1 VSEIALNSVESTFPL
16 SSITGKRET
25 NFQKEAAIVFGADGA
40 FHVQND
46 HFRFVNGTILQQVK
60 SSWPLSA
67 AATLQ
72 NMASGLPLVSIFS
85 VVLIIAFRNLFYAPF
100 QKYFISPVNNYEID
114 FNFQKIGV
122 FPLIFAVFI
131 ILFSISGFV
140 SNPDISAGLDL
151 NQYVREFKLP
161 LEIFGYPMLISA
173 VSLFFLSLSGKIFPL
188 IFSDMKI
195 FFGLSFLLLL
205 WNFATFGSDIEVFV
219 SFKTFFNGVISI
231 YFILRTFL
239 FFQVLRRS
247 YRFQMPLTLFYICT
261 LNLSTFL
268 ILLKVLQ
275 FEFN

>member
-1 VSEIALNSVESTFPL
+1 VSEIALNPVESTFPL
-16 SSITGKRET
+16 SAITGKSNT
-25 NFQKEAAIVFGADGA
+25 NFQKHATIVFDADGA
-40 FHVQND
+40 FRVQNEQ
-46 HFRFVNGTILQQVK
+46 FRFVNGTILQQENL
-60 SSWPLSA
+60 PQTLSVSG
-67 AATLQ
+67 TLQ

-85 VVLIIAFRNLFYAPF
+85 VVLIIAFRNLFFVPF

-205 WNFATFGSDIEVFV
+205 WNFASFGSDIERFI
-219 SFKTFFNGVISI
+219 SFKSYFTAVISI
-231 YFILRTFL
+231 YFVLRTFL

-275 FEFN
+275 FEFD

>member
-1 VSEIALNSVESTFPL
+1 MSEIALNSVESTFPL
-16 SSITGKRET
+16 SAITGKSNT
-25 NFQKEAAIVFGADGA
+25 NFQKQATIVFDAGGA
-40 FHVQND
+40 FRVQNEQ
-46 HFRFVNGTILQQVK
+46 FRFVNGTILQQENL
-60 SSWPLSA
+60 PQTLSVSG
-67 AATLQ
+67 TLQ

-85 VVLIIAFRNLFYAPF
+85 VVLIIAFRNLFFAPF
-100 QKYFISPVNNYEID
+100 QKYFISPMNNYEID

-205 WNFATFGSDIEVFV
+205 WNFASFGSDIETFV
-219 SFKTFFNGVISI
+219 SFKSYFTAVISI
-231 YFILRTFL
+231 YFVLRTFL

-275 FEFN
+275 FEFD

>member
-1 VSEIALNSVESTFPL
+1 MSEIALNSAESTFPL
-16 SSITGKRET
+16 SSITGKSQT
-25 NFQKEAAIVFGADGA
+25 NFQKEASIVFLADGS
-40 FHVQND
+40 FHVTSDQ
-46 HFRFVNGTILQQVK
+46 FRFVNGTILQQEK
-60 SSWPLSA
+60 MSSNRSGSA
-67 AATLQ
+67 SVQ

-85 VVLIIAFRNLFYAPF
+85 VVLIIAFRNLFFAPF
-100 QKYFISPVNNYEID
+100 QKYFLSLVNNYEID
-114 FNFQKIGV
+114 FNSQKIGIA
-122 FPLIFAVFI
+122 PLIFAVFI

-151 NQYVREFKLP
+151 NHYARELKLP

-173 VSLFFLSLSGKIFPL
+173 LSLFFLSLSGKIFPL

-205 WNFATFGSDIEVFV
+205 WNFASFGSDVELFVPFKVFL
-219 SFKTFFNGVISI
+219 TAVISI
-231 YFILRTFL
+231 YFFLRTFL

-247 YRFQMPLTLFYICT
+247 YRFQMPLTLFYICA

-275 FEFN
+275 FEFD